1 MRSYDCPNCGGTLK
15 FESSISVSAVCPYC
29 TSLILR
35 KDLNLENL
43 GKIAQMPPDLSPL
56 QIGTTGNFRGRG
68 FRLVGRLRWKYDGGS
83 WTEWFAECN
92 DGYAW
97 LAETQGFYTWSG
109 ESDIG
114 PLPPLD
120 RLSAGQNPILA
131 GRTWVVADIKTTEC
145 VAAEGELP
153 ERLPAG
159 RSRLSADL
167 MGPGGEF
174 ATLES
179 TPNGTEFFEGFYA
192 RFEEFNFMNLRPV
205 PGWTPGAEG
214 ERITRQSL
222 GFNCPNC
229 GAPCEVRAAG
239 LSMSTVCGSCG
250 TIIDTSDERH
260 RMLENARDAIAKVN
274 PRIPIG
280 KRGQFRGTEY
290 EVVGFVRRSD
300 NYSEWSEYLL
310 FNPWRGFDW
319 LVTYNG
325 HWTFVE
331 RELNAPAMDFTT
343 VPEGWRTF
351 ANYQSSVVGVLGEFY
366 WQTSTTEQ
374 SAVTDFID
382 PPRVLSRETYPD
394 QGEITWSKGVYVEP
408 KEVGEA
414 FGQEALDPVSGIYLN
429 QPNPWREKWKI
440 VRKIFWIAALLL
452 LGSQIVTC
460 SGSKERQ
467 VYSNTFTHLVVQ
479 AQAAALPGTLPGVPG
494 SPATPN
500 PGGLKAA
507 PGGSVGS
514 GATKGASAGAFGNA
528 LSAAERSATTAAERA
543 AAAAQRVPTPTP
555 RPPTPTPTPATAA
568 ASPAPIK
575 GAENVRN
582 FTSEPFELTGS
593 SSRVVIEAESALSNA
608 WISLDFSL
616 VEEKTEKRYDAEVDL
631 EYYYGTDSDGAWS
644 EGSRKKSDTISGVPA
659 GRYRL
664 LIGSVLD
671 PKLTAQQFTVK
682 VYRGGYFFSNFIL
695 SILFVSIYPII
706 VLIRSAMFESQRWS
720 QSDFSPSGG
729 PASSDDDD

>member
-15 FESSISVSAVCPYC
+15 FESSISVSAACPYC

-35 KDLNLENL
+35 KDLDLENL

-68 FRLVGRLRWKYDGGS
+68 FRLVGRLRWKYEGGS
-83 WTEWFAECN
+83 WTEWFAECS

-120 RLSAGQNPILA
+120 QLSAGQNPILA

-153 ERLPAG
+153 ERLPPG
-159 RSRLSADL
+159 RQRLSADL
-167 MGPGGEF
+167 MGAGGEF

-179 TPNGTEFFEGFYA
+179 TPTGTEFYEGFYG
-192 RFEEFNFMNLRPV
+192 RFEEFGFMNLRPV

-214 ERITRQSL
+214 QRIERQSL

-229 GAPCEVRAAG
+229 GAPVEVRAAG
-239 LSMSTVCGSCG
+239 LSMSSVCGSCG
-250 TIIDTSDERH
+250 TIIDTSDDRH
-260 RMLENARDAIAKVN
+260 VMLENARDKIAAVN
-274 PRIPIG
+274 PKIPIG
-280 KRGQFRGTEY
+280 KRGTFQGTEY
-290 EVVGFVRRSD
+290 EVIGFVRRTDSF
-300 NYSEWSEYLL
+300 SEWSEYLL
-310 FNPWRGFDW
+310 FNPWKGFDW

-351 ANYQSSVVGVLGEFY
+351 ANYQSGVVGVLGEFY
-366 WQTSTTEQ
+366 WQTSTTEV

-382 PPRVLSRETYPD
+382 PPRVLSRETYPGL
-394 QGEITWSKGVYVEP
+394 GEITWSKGVYVEP
-408 KEVGEA
+408 KAVGDA
-414 FGQEALDPVSGIYLN
+414 FGQEALEPVSGVYLN
-429 QPNPWREKWKI
+429 QPNPWREKWKL
-440 VRKIFWIAALLL
+440 VRKIYWIAALLL
-452 LGSQIVTC
+452 LASQIVTC
-460 SGSKERQ
+460 S
-467 VYSNTFTHLVVQ
+467 
-479 AQAAALPGTLPGVPG
+479 
-494 SPATPN
+494 
-500 PGGLKAA
+500 
-507 PGGSVGS
+507 
-514 GATKGASAGAFGNA
+514 
-528 LSAAERSATTAAERA
+528 SATTKQVFSATYTHQLTPVASAASGASQATA
-543 AAAAQRVPTPTP
+543 AAAAAAAAAGMKGTDAFSSAFGGSLNPRERNAPRATPTPT
-555 RPPTPTPTPATAA
+555 RAPTPTPAAA

-582 FTSEPFELTGS
+582 FTSEPFDLTGS
-593 SSRVVIEAESALSNA
+593 SGRVEIRAESTLNNA
-608 WISLDFSL
+608 WLSLDFSL

-644 EGSRKKSDTISGVPA
+644 EGSRSKADTITGVPP

-664 LIGSVLD
+664 LIGSVVD
-671 PKLTAQQFTVK
+671 PKLLSPQQFKVTVL
-682 VYRGGYFFSNFIL
+682 RGGYFFSNFLL
-695 SILFVSIYPII
+695 SILFVSFYPII
-706 VLIRSAMFESQRWS
+706 VLLRSAMFESRRWS
-720 QSDFSPSGG
+720 QSDFTPSGA
-729 PASSDDDD
+729 PASDDDE